1 MGDFGVL
8 ASRYHANARLLREFD
23 EALAFL
29 KKQGNADREKL
40 TKQTRKLLM
49 VLEPIKE
56 TIYKR
61 LSNSLILDD
70 SEVVS
75 ILHQRHSFEWQNYQ
89 ASIRRIIQ
97 KLVETRTSFSKEEW
111 EVLNDV
117 ADALDTRCTHLFR
130 RMGGR

>member
-23 EALAFL
+23 EALTFL
-29 KKQGNADREKL
+29 KKQGNADKEKL
-40 TKQTRKLLM
+40 TKQTQKLLM

-70 SEVVS
+70 SEVVG
-75 ILHQRHSFEWQNYQ
+75 ILHQRHLSEWQNYQ
-89 ASIRRIIQ
+89 ALIRRIVQ
-97 KLVETRTSFSKEEW
+97 KLADTRTSFSKEEW

-117 ADALDTRCTHLFR
+117 ADALDTRCTHLFK
-130 RMGGR
+130 RMGER